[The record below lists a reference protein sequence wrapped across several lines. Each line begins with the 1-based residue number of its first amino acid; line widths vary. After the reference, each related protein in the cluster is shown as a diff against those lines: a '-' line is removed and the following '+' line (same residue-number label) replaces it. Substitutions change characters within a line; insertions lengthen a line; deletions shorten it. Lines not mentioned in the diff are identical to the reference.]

1 MDNNIDYSNTKIFEN
16 HTKQSDTKQGN
27 AQLKELYEAFYK
39 SICKKANEETAG
51 FEAEK
56 YNAIQLLTCFDSYLT
71 ADKKIMILGQE
82 ANTDEGNVFVPSPH
96 YQTDE
101 YYKYEYKI
109 AHVGEPGIPKKK
121 CRHTE
126 YLKTR
131 ELICGFD
138 KTAASVDRE
147 ESILSVLSN
156 NLNKTSLGGGHTDC
170 YPPEKPKRK
179 TKKYKQFKN
188 RDDIIYS
195 NFVWNGFDGNIY
207 LHELN
212 ILRPTHLVFLSGPD
226 YINHIIRDFGSDFY
240 NKIKLMINGLSVDTP
255 AVTGSD
261 YDLSK
266 EDIHNLFGIND
277 YDSGIKILY
286 AYHPFAFILN
296 GEPRKK
302 YNAIIEGFVNQESS

>member
-56 YNAIQLLTCFDSYLT
+56 YNAIQLLTCFDSYMT

-156 NLNKTSLGGGHTDC
+156 NLTA
-170 YPPEKPKRK
+170 
-179 TKKYKQFKN
+179 
-188 RDDIIYS
+188 
-195 NFVWNGFDGNIY
+195 
-207 LHELN
+207 
-212 ILRPTHLVFLSGPD
+212 ILRKSLNVKLKNINNLKTEMILSTR
-226 YINHIIRDFGSDFY
+226 I
-240 NKIKLMINGLSVDTP
+240 
-255 AVTGSD
+255 
-261 YDLSK
+261 
-266 EDIHNLFGIND
+266 LFGTALT
-277 YDSGIKILY
+277 GI
-286 AYHPFAFILN
+286 FI
-296 GEPRKK
+296 
-302 YNAIIEGFVNQESS
+302 FTS